1 MMIYLVEDDP
11 SIRKLVEYALKGNG
25 YECRCFSSG
34 EEMRKALGK
43 ESKPELFL
51 LDLMLPGESGL
62 DLLHFLRTSYDY
74 RNSPVMLLTA
84 KDTEYDKVLGLDSGA
99 DDYITKPFGMMELLA
114 RIKAVLRRTNAT
126 RQPHDL
132 TLGAISISQAAHEVK
147 VSGEK
152 VALTLKEFN
161 LLLFLME
168 NSGMVMD
175 RERILSTVW
184 GYSFDGENRTVDV
197 HVRHLREKLGKEGDR
212 IETVKGIG
220 YRFNGE
226 ER

>member
-11 SIRKLVEYALKGNG
+11 SIRKLVEYALKGKG
-25 YECRCFSSG
+25 YESMCFGSG

-43 ESKPELFL
+43 DPKPELFL
-51 LDLMLPGESGL
+51 LDIMLPGESGL
-62 DLLHFLRTSYDY
+62 DILHYLRTSYDY
-74 RNSPVMLLTA
+74 RNVPVIMLTA
-84 KDTEYDKVLGLDSGA
+84 KDAEYDKVLGLDSGA
-99 DDYITKPFGMMELLA
+99 DDYITKPIGIMELLA
-114 RIKAVLRRTNAT
+114 RINAVLRRTSAS
-126 RQPHDL
+126 RMPHDL
-132 TLGAISISQAAHEVK
+132 SIGGITISQAAHEVK
-147 VSGEK
+147 VNGSK

-168 NSGMVMD
+168 NSGLVMD

-197 HVRHLREKLGKEGDR
+197 HIRHLREKLGTEGER